1 LGLAT
6 AASATIAADATAIS
20 FVFMIIASV
29 FSQAVREKRFEVLI
43 WVNSHSNVK
52 LRRRGGAGLFTSGL
66 SSATDILL
74 FAHVAGIA
82 LTRYQSQIL

>member
-29 FSQAVREKRFEVLI
+29 FSQAVRENVL
-43 WVNSHSNVK
+43 K
-52 LRRRGGAGLFTSGL
+52 
-66 SSATDILL
+66 
-74 FAHVAGIA
+74 
-82 LTRYQSQIL
+82 Y